1 MRELSYIVLGIVF
14 LSSLVQPFTEMAEA
28 CRQKIVINSAINNS
42 FRAARDRSLKE
53 ESMQNLDAEID
64 IEAFYD
70 YFSDAFCNS
79 LDLSEASRNQGEYG
93 SMTFDSYNDDFNE
106 IHVEFQISDGDDYD
120 DKEKKQVEIYAKTN
134 YKFKVGIL
142 KALEDKSKY
151 DDYAL
156 EFKKE
161 YLLFV
166 KN

>member
-1 MRELSYIVLGIVF
+1 MRELAYIVLGIVF

-53 ESMQNLDAEID
+53 ESLQNLDAEID

-79 LDLSEASRNQGEYG
+79 LDLGEISRNEGEYG
-93 SMTFDSYNDDFNE
+93 SMVFDSYNDDFNE
-106 IHVEFQISDGDDYD
+106 IRVEFQISDSDDYD
-120 DKEKKQVEIYAKTN
+120 DKIKKQIEIYAKTN

-142 KALEDKSKY
+142 KTLEDKSKY
-151 DDYAL
+151 ADYTL

-161 YLLFV
+161 YILLV

>member
-120 DKEKKQVEIYAKTN
+120 DKEKSKLR
-134 YKFKVGIL
+134 FML
-142 KALEDKSKY
+142 KLTISLK
-151 DDYAL
+151 
-156 EFKKE
+156 
-161 YLLFV
+161 
-166 KN
+166 